1 MNEQQL
7 REIIRDIIQEGFSD
21 GTAKWENTRTG
32 NAEVL
37 GYKLTGKTDHRV
49 KPIKLTNQIGF
60 KKNI

>member
-49 KPIKLTNQIGF
+49 KPIKLTN
-60 KKNI
+60 